1 MLDIYDVVKR
11 PLLTES
17 SMARLDLANT
27 YVFHVHMKANKIQI
41 RRAIETL
48 FEVKVVKV
56 NTAKVPGKPR
66 RFGRSFTKTPAWK
79 KAFVTLADGEAI
91 ELF

>member
-1 MLDIYDVVKR
+1 MLDIYDVIKR

-17 SMARLDLANT
+17 SMDRLDKANT
-27 YVFHVHMKANKIQI
+27 YVFAVHPRANKIQI
-41 RRAIETL
+41 RRAVETL
-48 FEVKVVKV
+48 FDVKVVKV

-66 RFGRSFTKTPAWK
+66 RFGRLFAHTPTWK
-79 KAFVTLADGEAI
+79 KAFVKLVDGAAI